1 MNNIPRQQLHALI
14 TQQGHAVCYDPNQC
28 ESRLRELCPEHPR
41 EINLLISALKENVMA
56 ELLAVSEDTP
66 KDAVLSKLA
75 QRLYNNLGMAPEEA
89 HWAVESWALALG
101 VIETASFTTS
111 QADTTAKPSHSKITA
126 ADREWWNRLDYE
138 WKGFFKKTF
147 KIQGEPND
155 AQLAK
160 QVHLQEL
167 SCSNSQISR
176 LEPLSHLTD
185 LQVLTCSHNKIVS
198 LGPLQNLTQLRILDC
213 AFNNISSLEPLQ
225 HLKNLQK
232 LVCYDNKIS
241 NLGPLQHL
249 TQLQTLYCG
258 NTQVNRLEPLRELTN
273 LQELYCSETQISS
286 LEPLR
291 ELRNL
296 QELGCSETQISSL
309 EPLRELTKLQGLYC
323 SETQISSLEPLREL
337 TKLEWLG
344 CSLNQISSLEP
355 LRELTNLQKLYC
367 SMNQISS
374 LEPLRE
380 LTNLQELDCDWNTQ
394 ISSLE
399 PLRELTNLQE
409 LDIRETN
416 ISSLEPLYNLTKLR
430 SLSWYID
437 QLSFE
442 EIDRFVRECP
452 QCDIAVTPADIKW
465 WLQLD
470 EEWQA
475 IFKKAID
482 IEHEPDNSE
491 LVDIVQL
498 QELNC
503 QKTQTSSLEPLRQLK
518 NLEELNCR
526 GTQINSLEPLHD
538 LNNLR
543 KLDCNDTKVSRRE
556 IKQFQKA
563 VPQCHV
569 KCYEFWLDLLYI
581 FLVFLILVG
590 FFWIFEFIHLLL
602 R

>member
-337 TKLEWLG
+337 TNLQNLY

-355 LRELTNLQKLYC
+355 LRELTNLQKL
-367 SMNQISS
+367 
-374 LEPLRE
+374 
-380 LTNLQELDCDWNTQ
+380 DCDWNTQ
-394 ISSLE
+394 ISRLE
-399 PLRELTNLQE
+399 PLSHLTDLQE

>member
-273 LQELYCSETQISS
+273 LQEL
-286 LEPLR
+286 
-291 ELRNL
+291 
-296 QELGCSETQISSL
+296 
-309 EPLRELTKLQGLYC
+309 
-323 SETQISSLEPLREL
+323 
-337 TKLEWLG
+337 
-344 CSLNQISSLEP
+344 
-355 LRELTNLQKLYC
+355 
-367 SMNQISS
+367 
-374 LEPLRE
+374 
-380 LTNLQELDCDWNTQ
+380 
-394 ISSLE
+394 
-399 PLRELTNLQE
+399 
-409 LDIRETN
+409 DIRETN